1 MYNDSRA
8 NWSLRMFKL
17 SRISFK
23 EFADQVWLMVLDVL
37 IDK

>member
-1 MYNDSRA
+1 MTGRA

-23 EFADQVWLMVLDVL
+23 EFADKGL
-37 IDK
+37 ISGIRRAIW